1 LAQRTLF
8 RGNDGAYG
16 LADSGSMN
24 RNASPHSLHHADHDG
39 RAMLARLAL
48 ATLLALLALG
58 AAGSLLTAAY

>member
-1 LAQRTLF
+1 
-8 RGNDGAYG
+8 
-16 LADSGSMN
+16 MN
-24 RNASPHSLHHADHDG
+24 RDATPDPTQRADNDG

>member
-1 LAQRTLF
+1 
-8 RGNDGAYG
+8 
-16 LADSGSMN
+16 MN
-24 RNASPHSLHHADHDG
+24 RDTGPDPMLHADDDG